1 MEKRER
7 TSRAEWQ
14 KRIERWN
21 DSGLSA
27 EQFAAELGINAGT
40 LRHWKYFLGKQGG
53 RAAKIKAPMASAS
66 ALVEVQTSS
75 IVATASPSPFEL
87 ELERRGSPVLATGS
101 RALRRV
107 IASISY
113 ALRRYR
119 TYRPLWSKCM
129 SVAQSGSPA

>member
-14 KRIERWN
+14 RRIERWK

-27 EQFAAELGINAGT
+27 EHFAAELGINAGT

-66 ALVEVQTSS
+66 ALVEVQSS
-75 IVATASPSPFEL
+75 SVVATASPPLPFEL
-87 ELERRGSPVLATGS
+87 ELGVDRKLRIPSQFDAAALERLLAVLEH
-101 RALRRV
+101 R
-107 IASISY
+107 
-113 ALRRYR
+113 
-119 TYRPLWSKCM
+119 
-129 SVAQSGSPA
+129 

>member
-75 IVATASPSPFEL
+75 VVATASPSPFEL
-87 ELERRGSPVLATGS
+87 ELGAERKLRIPSQFDVAALERLLAVLEH
-101 RALRRV
+101 R
-107 IASISY
+107 
-113 ALRRYR
+113 
-119 TYRPLWSKCM
+119 
-129 SVAQSGSPA
+129 